1 MLQRNVQ
8 LDSADPLVSAPGV
21 SNPNQ
26 QVRAEDFQLLAEPG
40 TPVTVDLTRNSTGD
54 PFFTD
59 SGSERGSAHGE

>member
-40 TPVTVDLTRNSTGD
+40 TPVTVCS
-54 PFFTD
+54 
-59 SGSERGSAHGE
+59 HIQ